1 MLDYSEGVLNT
12 CGLLL
17 DDLDVVDLFD
27 AAVSPDGLMSA
38 VSSVFLET

>member
-1 MLDYSEGVLNT
+1 MLH
-12 CGLLL
+12 
-17 DDLDVVDLFD
+17 DLDVVDLFG